1 MKSNKITHTIAFFI
15 IGLFTFVSS
24 QAAGSKDSFYQRSGF
39 TLSLAYEGEP

>member
-15 IGLFTFVSS
+15 IGSVYFCLFTG
-24 QAAGSKDSFYQRSGF
+24 AGSKDSFYQRAGF

>member
-24 QAAGSKDSFYQRSGF
+24 CAGSKDSFYQRAGF

>member
-15 IGLFTFVSS
+15 IGFCLFTC
-24 QAAGSKDSFYQRSGF
+24 AGSKDSFYQRAGF